1 MTGRRSNPGSP
12 ECGQFMETQSAKF
25 THKRRAVNNSPSRT
39 CNNRKR
45 NRSTCSGA
53 IRAAASI
60 PDSTAKDLRSDLPD
74 AGDPAEAQRFEL
86 QPVPA
91 HRGPGLPPTSRCVP
105 RLDGYNTSHCKGK
118 AWERGARGTSRPP
131 GTADSSGRNS
141 IVSRRKRRIE
151 TNGAP
156 GASFLWC

>member
-12 ECGQFMETQSAKF
+12 ECGQFMETQGAKF

-53 IRAAASI
+53 IRAAARR

-118 AWERGARGTSRPP
+118 AWERGNSGGWPA
-131 GTADSSGRNS
+131 GTAGSGGRKS
-141 IVSRRKRRIE
+141 IVSCRKRRIE

-156 GASFLWC
+156 GASFLRC

>member
-12 ECGQFMETQSAKF
+12 ECGQFMETQGAKF

-53 IRAAASI
+53 IRAAASR
-60 PDSTAKDLRSDLPD
+60 PDSTAKDLRSDLRD
-74 AGDPAEAQRFEL
+74 AGDPAEAQRFAL

-105 RLDGYNTSHCKGK
+105 WLDGYNTSRCKGK

-141 IVSRRKRRIE
+141 IVSCRKRRIE

>member
-12 ECGQFMETQSAKF
+12 ECGQFMETQGATF
-25 THKRRAVNNSPSRT
+25 THNHRAVNNSPSRT

-53 IRAAASI
+53 IRAAARR

-74 AGDPAEAQRFEL
+74 AGDPAEVQRFAL

-105 RLDGYNTSHCKGK
+105 RLDGYNTSRGKGK

-141 IVSRRKRRIE
+141 IVSCRKRQIE

>member
-1 MTGRRSNPGSP
+1 
-12 ECGQFMETQSAKF
+12 METQGATF
-25 THKRRAVNNSPSRT
+25 THKRGAVNNSPRRT

-53 IRAAASI
+53 IRAAASRR
-60 PDSTAKDLRSDLPD
+60 DSTAKDLRSGLPD
-74 AGDPAEAQRFEL
+74 AGDPAEVQRFVL

-105 RLDGYNTSHCKGK
+105 RLDGYNTSHGKGK
-118 AWERGARGTSRPP
+118 AWEKAIMDGRPP
-131 GTADSSGRNS
+131 GTAGSGGRNS
-141 IVSRRKRRIE
+141 IVSCRKRRIE

>member
-12 ECGQFMETQSAKF
+12 ECGQFMETQGAKF
-25 THKRRAVNNSPSRT
+25 THKRRAVNNSPRRT

-53 IRAAASI
+53 IRAAASR

-74 AGDPAEAQRFEL
+74 AGDPAEVQRFAL

-91 HRGPGLPPTSRCVP
+91 HRGPGLPPTSRC
-105 RLDGYNTSHCKGK
+105 KGK
-118 AWERGARGTSRPP
+118 ACEKAIMDWLAARDG
-131 GTADSSGRNS
+131 GLGRQ
-141 IVSRRKRRIE
+141 E
-151 TNGAP
+151 EHCELPQATN
-156 GASFLWC
+156 

>member
-1 MTGRRSNPGSP
+1 MIPERRIVIDDRAAVKSRIAGMRSIHGKTPGV
-12 ECGQFMETQSAKF
+12 KF
-25 THKRRAVNNSPSRT
+25 THKRRAANNSPSRT

-53 IRAAASI
+53 IRAAARI

-74 AGDPAEAQRFEL
+74 AGDPAEVQRFAL

-105 RLDGYNTSHCKGK
+105 RLDGYNTSRCKGK
-118 AWERGARGTSRPP
+118 AWEKAIMDWLAARDGGLERQEEHCESPQ
-131 GTADSSGRNS
+131 A
-141 IVSRRKRRIE
+141 
-151 TNGAP
+151 TN
-156 GASFLWC
+156 